1 MKKVCVMGAGTMGL
15 DVAQVFA
22 TKGFEVTV
30 RDISDEILDAAKAKL
45 IKGLDKKVAK
55 GKMTEE
61 AKEAILG
68 NMSFTT
74 DLKALADMDL
84 IVEAILERMDIKKS
98 VFGELDTI
106 CKPETIFASN
116 TSSLSITEIAT
127 ATKRQDKFIGMHFFN
142 PATAMKLI
150 EVIRGAHTSDETF
163 EIIKN
168 LSVEIGKTPVEVA
181 EAPGFVVNKILVPLC
196 NEGVCVYAE
205 GIASAEGI
213 DTAMKLGANH
223 PMGPREL
230 GDMIGWDIVLNVM
243 DVLFNETHD
252 SKYRAHPL
260 MRNMV
265 RGGLLGRK
273 SGKGFYDY
281 TK

>member
-1 MKKVCVMGAGTMGL
+1 MKKIVVIGGGTMGL
-15 DVAQVFA
+15 DIAQVFA
-22 TKGFEVTV
+22 RNGYDVVV
-30 RDISDEILDAAKAKL
+30 RDIKDEIIQASEARLN
-45 IKGLDKKVAK
+45 KGLDKLVSK
-55 GKMTEE
+55 GKLDE
-61 AKEAILG
+61 AKKAEILSH
-68 NMSFTT
+68 MSFTT
-74 DLKALADMDL
+74 ELAAAADADLV
-84 IVEAILERMDIKKS
+84 VEAAIENLDIKKS
-98 VFGELDTI
+98 IFAELDSL
-106 CKPETIFASN
+106 CKPETILASN
-116 TSSLSITEIAT
+116 TSSISITAIAA
-127 ATKRQDKFIGMHFFN
+127 ATKRPDKFIGMHFFN

-223 PMGPREL
+223 PMGPLEL
-230 GDMIGWDIVLNVM
+230 GDLIGWDIVLNVM

-260 MRNMV
+260 MRKMV

>member
-1 MKKVCVMGAGTMGL
+1 MKKVCVIGAGTMGL
-15 DVAQVFA
+15 DIAQVFA

-30 RDISDEILDAAKAKL
+30 RDINDDILKAAQAKL
-45 IKGLDKKVAK
+45 LKGLDKKVAR

-61 AKEAILG
+61 VKASILG
-68 NMSFTT
+68 NMNYTT

-84 IVEAILERMDIKKS
+84 IVEAILENMDIKKS
-98 VFGELDTI
+98 VFGELDSI

-127 ATKRQDKFIGMHFFN
+127 ATKRADKFIGMHFFN

-163 EIIKN
+163 ETIKN

-196 NEGVCVYAE
+196 NEGVALYAE
-205 GIASAEGI
+205 GVASAEGI

-223 PMGPREL
+223 PMGSPGVGRSDRL
-230 GDMIGWDIVLNVM
+230 GC
-243 DVLFNETHD
+243 
-252 SKYRAHPL
+252 
-260 MRNMV
+260 
-265 RGGLLGRK
+265 LLADHGC
-273 SGKGFYDY
+273 SVQ
-281 TK
+281 

>member
-150 EVIRGAHTSDETF
+150 
-163 EIIKN
+163 
-168 LSVEIGKTPVEVA
+168 
-181 EAPGFVVNKILVPLC
+181 
-196 NEGVCVYAE
+196 
-205 GIASAEGI
+205 
-213 DTAMKLGANH
+213 
-223 PMGPREL
+223 
-230 GDMIGWDIVLNVM
+230 
-243 DVLFNETHD
+243 
-252 SKYRAHPL
+252 
-260 MRNMV
+260 
-265 RGGLLGRK
+265 
-273 SGKGFYDY
+273 
-281 TK
+281 

>member
-106 CKPETIFASN
+106 CKPETILRPTPLLCPSPRSLRRPSVR
-116 TSSLSITEIAT
+116 TSSSAC
-127 ATKRQDKFIGMHFFN
+127 
-142 PATAMKLI
+142 
-150 EVIRGAHTSDETF
+150 TS
-163 EIIKN
+163 
-168 LSVEIGKTPVEVA
+168 LTPQR
-181 EAPGFVVNKILVPLC
+181 L
-196 NEGVCVYAE
+196 
-205 GIASAEGI
+205 
-213 DTAMKLGANH
+213 
-223 PMGPREL
+223 
-230 GDMIGWDIVLNVM
+230 
-243 DVLFNETHD
+243 
-252 SKYRAHPL
+252 
-260 MRNMV
+260 
-265 RGGLLGRK
+265 
-273 SGKGFYDY
+273 
-281 TK
+281 

>member
-181 EAPGFVVNKILVPLC
+181 E
-196 NEGVCVYAE
+196 
-205 GIASAEGI
+205 
-213 DTAMKLGANH
+213 D
-223 PMGPREL
+223 
-230 GDMIGWDIVLNVM
+230 
-243 DVLFNETHD
+243 
-252 SKYRAHPL
+252 
-260 MRNMV
+260 
-265 RGGLLGRK
+265 RK
-273 SGKGFYDY
+273 SVV
-281 TK
+281 